1 MTIFSGIIGILLASM
16 IFLGVNT
23 YISGLEQFKNSDFS
37 LVVNFMTA
45 IKTILF
51 CGIIGIIFGIYPAN
65 KASKLN
71 PVDALRY
78 E

>member
-1 MTIFSGIIGILLASM
+1 MLTLISGIIGMFLA
-16 IFLGVNT
+16 
-23 YISGLEQFKNSDFS
+23 S
-37 LVVNFMTA
+37 LVVMGVNKFIASSELSDSGFKLAINFMTA
-45 IKTILF
+45 VKTILF
-51 CGIIGIIFGIYPAN
+51 CGMIGIIFGIYPAN

>member
-16 IFLGVNT
+16 IFLGANT
-23 YISGLEQFKNSDFS
+23 YISGLEQFTNSDIS

>member
-16 IFLGVNT
+16 IFLGANT
-23 YISGLEQFKNSDFS
+23 YISGLEQFMNSDIS

>member
-1 MTIFSGIIGILLASM
+1 MLTVISGIIGMILASVVV
-16 IFLGVNT
+16 FGVNKF
-23 YISGLEQFKNSDFS
+23 IANSEFSDSGFELSIN
-37 LVVNFMTA
+37 LMTT